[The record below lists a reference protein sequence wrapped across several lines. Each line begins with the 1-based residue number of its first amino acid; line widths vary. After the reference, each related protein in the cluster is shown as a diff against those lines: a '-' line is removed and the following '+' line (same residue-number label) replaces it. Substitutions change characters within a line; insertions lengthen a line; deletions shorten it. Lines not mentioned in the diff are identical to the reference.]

1 MEMKR
6 EDAVDVLFIAMPFCD
21 EYMPCLTLALFKS
34 VLARAGIKS
43 RVQHEY
49 LYYASRIGLEKYRS
63 IMQVCTIGYGH
74 DYFAC
79 ETIFGKAAH
88 GKTIS
93 SFEDYIRWMQGKHLP
108 GKVFAGRQRED
119 TLHSLDLFQ
128 EAHAMA
134 EAYLTEACARVMEQ
148 HPKIVAF
155 ISMFQ
160 QHNAMIALARR
171 LKKEKDAP
179 LILAGGAN
187 CEGDAGAALAEY
199 VEAFDYVF
207 TGEADEIIAPLCSRL
222 LKDGTVPDSEL
233 PPGVVSRI
241 RNKTTPARVTQNLD
255 RLPLP
260 DFSDYFRERDVLI
273 PQQKGHYIVMAEGS
287 RGCWW
292 AARHPCRFCGLNG
305 STAHLYRAKRT
316 DRFADELAELA
327 SRYPG
332 SQCYFT
338 DNILSLNHQKE
349 LPAALLQR
357 DAYRNNRLR
366 LFTEIKSNMTEED
379 AKRLAEAGF
388 FWVQAGIESFS
399 DGILRLMGKGVTA
412 IRQVQT
418 LKHCNAHGINVLW
431 YILTGT
437 PGETEELCREVNG
450 VLPKIMHL
458 SAPNTVTHIMFHRY
472 NDYMRHP
479 DESIPALRP
488 DRGYDFV
495 FPNEDFI
502 RRTAHLFAP
511 VEETELARYYDYR
524 RLGPAYETLY
534 ELSESW
540 NRKRQLLYMKDKG
553 ETVKVLDTRL
563 ISRKPL
569 YYLKGA
575 EAEVLRACRNVIRED
590 KLVNKLS
597 EGYEEAKIREAM
609 AWLEQENLLLHIGSE
624 YLALPIDRDTGDQR
638 SESVISG
645 A

>member
-1 MEMKR
+1 M
-6 EDAVDVLFIAMPFCD
+6 
-21 EYMPCLTLALFKS
+21 
-34 VLARAGIKS
+34 S
-43 RVQHEY
+43 R
-49 LYYASRIGLEKYRS
+49 
-63 IMQVCTIGYGH
+63 T
-74 DYFAC
+74 
-79 ETIFGKAAH
+79 
-88 GKTIS
+88 
-93 SFEDYIRWMQGKHLP
+93 
-108 GKVFAGRQRED
+108 
-119 TLHSLDLFQ
+119 
-128 EAHAMA
+128 
-134 EAYLTEACARVMEQ
+134 
-148 HPKIVAF
+148 
-155 ISMFQ
+155 
-160 QHNAMIALARR
+160 
-171 LKKEKDAP
+171 
-179 LILAGGAN
+179 
-187 CEGDAGAALAEY
+187 
-199 VEAFDYVF
+199 
-207 TGEADEIIAPLCSRL
+207 
-222 LKDGTVPDSEL
+222 
-233 PPGVVSRI
+233 

-305 STAHLYRAKRT
+305 STAHLYRAKST
-316 DRFADELAELA
+316 DRFAEELAELA

-338 DNILSLNHQKE
+338 DNILSLNHQKD

-357 DAYRNNRLR
+357 DVYRNNRLR

-450 VLPKIMHL
+450 VLPKIMHQ

-511 VEETELARYYDYR
+511 VEEAELARYYDYR

-540 NRKRQLLYMKDKG
+540 NRTRQLLYMKDKG

-597 EGYEEAKIREAM
+597 EGYEEAKIREAL
-609 AWLEQENLLLHIGSE
+609 AWLEQENLLLHIGPE
-624 YLALPIDRDTGDQR
+624 YLALPIDRDTGRQT

>member
-34 VLARAGIKS
+34 VLARTGIKS

-88 GKTIS
+88 GKTVS

-134 EAYLTEACARVMEQ
+134 EAYLTEVCARVMEQ

-171 LKKEKDAP
+171 LKKEKDAS

-187 CEGDAGAALAEY
+187 CEGDAGEALAEY

-222 LKDGTVPDSEL
+222 LQDGAVPDNEL
-233 PPGVVSRI
+233 PPGVVSRT

-305 STAHLYRAKRT
+305 STAHLYRAKST
-316 DRFADELAELA
+316 DRFA
-327 SRYPG
+327 G
-332 SQCYFT
+332 
-338 DNILSLNHQKE
+338 NW
-349 LPAALLQR
+349 
-357 DAYRNNRLR
+357 RN
-366 LFTEIKSNMTEED
+366 
-379 AKRLAEAGF
+379 
-388 FWVQAGIESFS
+388 W
-399 DGILRLMGKGVTA
+399 
-412 IRQVQT
+412 QV
-418 LKHCNAHGINVLW
+418 
-431 YILTGT
+431 GT
-437 PGETEELCREVNG
+437 PV
-450 VLPKIMHL
+450 P
-458 SAPNTVTHIMFHRY
+458 SA
-472 NDYMRHP
+472 
-479 DESIPALRP
+479 
-488 DRGYDFV
+488 
-495 FPNEDFI
+495 
-502 RRTAHLFAP
+502 
-511 VEETELARYYDYR
+511 
-524 RLGPAYETLY
+524 
-534 ELSESW
+534 
-540 NRKRQLLYMKDKG
+540 
-553 ETVKVLDTRL
+553 
-563 ISRKPL
+563 IS
-569 YYLKGA
+569 
-575 EAEVLRACRNVIRED
+575 
-590 KLVNKLS
+590 
-597 EGYEEAKIREAM
+597 
-609 AWLEQENLLLHIGSE
+609 
-624 YLALPIDRDTGDQR
+624 PI
-638 SESVISG
+638 IS
-645 A
+645 

>member
-1 MEMKR
+1 MGTNKE
-6 EDAVDVLFIAMPFCD
+6 EAAEVLFIAMPFCD

-49 LYYASRIGLEKYRS
+49 LYFASRIGLEKYRS

-79 ETIFGKAAH
+79 ETIFGEAAH
-88 GKTIS
+88 GKTLS
-93 SFEDYIRWMQGKHLP
+93 SFDDYIRWMEGKHLP

-119 TLHSLDLFQ
+119 TLHSLTLFQ
-128 EAHAMA
+128 EAHGTA
-134 EAYLTEACARVMEQ
+134 EAYLEEACARVMAQ
-148 HPKIVAF
+148 RPKIVAF
-155 ISMFQ
+155 LSMFQ

-171 LKKEKDAP
+171 LKKEKNAP

-187 CEGDAGAALAEY
+187 CEGDAGAAL
-199 VEAFDYVF
+199 VEHVDAFDYVF
-207 TGEADEIIAPLCSRL
+207 TGEADEIIAPLCTRL
-222 LKDGTVPDSEL
+222 LQDGAVPDSEL
-233 PPGVVSRI
+233 PPGVVSRT
-241 RNKTTPARVTQNLD
+241 RQKAEPARVTQNLD
-255 RLPLP
+255 GLPLP
-260 DFSDYFRERDVLI
+260 DFSDYFRERDALL
-273 PQQKGHYIVMAEGS
+273 PQHKGQYIITAEGS

-305 STAHLYRAKRT
+305 STAHLYREKST
-316 DRFADELAELA
+316 DRLADELAELA

-332 SQCYFT
+332 AQCYFT
-338 DNILSLNHQKE
+338 DNILSLAHQKE

-357 DAYRNNRLR
+357 EAYRNNRLR

-379 AKRLAEAGF
+379 AKHLAEAGF

-418 LKHCNAHGINVLW
+418 LKHCNAHGVNVLW

-437 PGETEELCREVNG
+437 PGETEELCREVNE

-472 NDYMRHP
+472 SDYMRHP
-479 DESIPALRP
+479 DDSIPALRP

-511 VEETELARYYDYR
+511 VDEAELARYYDYR
-524 RLGPAYETLY
+524 LLGPAYETLY
-534 ELSESW
+534 ELSETW
-540 NRKRQLLYMKDKG
+540 NRSRQLLYMKDKG
-553 ETVKVLDTRL
+553 DTVKILDTRL
-563 ISRKPL
+563 IARKPV
-569 YYLKGA
+569 YYLQGA
-575 EAEVLRACRNVIRED
+575 EAEALRACRNVTGED
-590 KLVNKLS
+590 KLVKELAES
-597 EGYEEAKIREAM
+597 FAETRIREAL
-609 AWLEQENLLLHIGSE
+609 AWLEQENLLLRIGRE
-624 YLALPIDRDTGDQR
+624 YLALPIDRDAR
-638 SESVISG
+638 KHI
-645 A
+645 

>member
-1 MEMKR
+1 METKR
-6 EDAVDVLFIAMPFCD
+6 EGAVDVLFVAMPFCD
-21 EYMPCLTLALFKS
+21 EYMPCLTLAQFKS
-34 VLARAGIKS
+34 VLARADIKS

-49 LYYASRIGLEKYRS
+49 LYYANRIGLEKYRS

-79 ETIFGKAAH
+79 ETIFAEAAH
-88 GKTIS
+88 GKTLS
-93 SFEDYIRWMQGKHLP
+93 SFDDYVRWMQGKHLP
-108 GKVFAGRQRED
+108 GKVFAGNQRED
-119 TLHSLDLFQ
+119 TLHSLALFQ

-134 EAYLTEACARVMEQ
+134 EAYLEEACARIMVQ
-148 HPKIVAF
+148 RPKIVAF

-171 LKKEKDAP
+171 LKKENNAP

-187 CEGDAGAALAEY
+187 CEGDAGAALAEH

-222 LKDGTVPDSEL
+222 LQDGAVPDSEL
-233 PPGVVSRI
+233 PPGVVSRT
-241 RNKTTPARVTQNLD
+241 RQKAEPARVTQNLD
-255 RLPLP
+255 GMPLP
-260 DFSDYFRERDVLI
+260 DFSDYFRERDALL
-273 PQQKGHYIVMAEGS
+273 PQHKGQYIITAEGS

-305 STAHLYRAKRT
+305 STAHLYRAKST
-316 DRFADELAELA
+316 DRLADELAELA

-332 SQCYFT
+332 AQCYFT
-338 DNILSLNHQKE
+338 DNILSMTHQKE

-357 DAYRNNRLR
+357 ESYRNNRLR

-379 AKRLAEAGF
+379 AEHLAEAGF

-418 LKHCNAHGINVLW
+418 LKHCNAHGVNVLW

-437 PGETEELCREVNG
+437 PGETEELCREVNE

-472 NDYMRHP
+472 SDYMRHP
-479 DESIPALRP
+479 DDSIPALRP

-511 VEETELARYYDYR
+511 VDEEELARYYDYR

-534 ELSESW
+534 ELSETW
-540 NRKRQLLYMKDKG
+540 NSSRQLLYMKDKG
-553 ETVKVLDTRL
+553 TTVKILDTRH
-563 ISRKPL
+563 IARQPL
-569 YYLKGA
+569 YYLQGVEA
-575 EAEVLRACRNVIRED
+575 EALRVCRNVTRED
-590 KLVNKLS
+590 RLVELLS
-597 EGYEEAKIREAM
+597 EKYEEARIRAAL
-609 AWLEQENLLLHIGSE
+609 AWLEQENLLLHIGQE
-624 YLALPIDRDTGDQR
+624 YLALPIDRDAR
-638 SESVISG
+638 KH

>member
-207 TGEADEIIAPLCSRL
+207 TGEADEIIAPLCSRA
-222 LKDGTVPDSEL
+222 S
-233 PPGVVSRI
+233 SR
-241 RNKTTPARVTQNLD
+241 RSVTHQED
-255 RLPLP
+255 
-260 DFSDYFRERDVLI
+260 
-273 PQQKGHYIVMAEGS
+273 
-287 RGCWW
+287 
-292 AARHPCRFCGLNG
+292 NG
-305 STAHLYRAKRT
+305 SGANHARSGQIATAGFQRLLPGKGRPYTSAERALYRYGG
-316 DRFADELAELA
+316 RF
-327 SRYPG
+327 PG
-332 SQCYFT
+332 LLVGGPAP
-338 DNILSLNHQKE
+338 LSL
-349 LPAALLQR
+349 
-357 DAYRNNRLR
+357 LR
-366 LFTEIKSNMTEED
+366 
-379 AKRLAEAGF
+379 AE
-388 FWVQAGIESFS
+388 
-399 DGILRLMGKGVTA
+399 R
-412 IRQVQT
+412 
-418 LKHCNAHGINVLW
+418 KHRSSV
-431 YILTGT
+431 
-437 PGETEELCREVNG
+437 PGEKHG
-450 VLPKIMHL
+450 
-458 SAPNTVTHIMFHRY
+458 
-472 NDYMRHP
+472 
-479 DESIPALRP
+479 
-488 DRGYDFV
+488 
-495 FPNEDFI
+495 
-502 RRTAHLFAP
+502 P
-511 VEETELARYYDYR
+511 VC
-524 RLGPAYETLY
+524 G
-534 ELSESW
+534 
-540 NRKRQLLYMKDKG
+540 
-553 ETVKVLDTRL
+553 
-563 ISRKPL
+563 
-569 YYLKGA
+569 
-575 EAEVLRACRNVIRED
+575 
-590 KLVNKLS
+590 
-597 EGYEEAKIREAM
+597 
-609 AWLEQENLLLHIGSE
+609 
-624 YLALPIDRDTGDQR
+624 
-638 SESVISG
+638 
-645 A
+645 

>member
-1 MEMKR
+1 MEMSWN
-6 EDAVDVLFIAMPFCD
+6 DAAEVLFIAMPFCD
-21 EYMPCLTLALFKS
+21 EYMPCLTLALFKP
-34 VLARAGIKS
+34 VLERAGIKS

-49 LYYASRIGLEKYRS
+49 LYYANRIGLEKYRR
-63 IMQVCTIGYGH
+63 IMKVCTIGYGH

-79 ETIFGKAAH
+79 ETIFAEAAH
-88 GKTIS
+88 GKTLS
-93 SFEDYIRWMQGKHLP
+93 SFDDYIRWMEGKHLP
-108 GKVFAGRQRED
+108 GKVFAGNQREFILQ
-119 TLHSLDLFQ
+119 TLALFK

-134 EAYLTEACARVMEQ
+134 EAYLAEACARVMEQ
-148 HPKIVAF
+148 RPKIVAF

-171 LKKEKDAP
+171 LKQEKDAP

-187 CEGDAGAALAEY
+187 CEGDAGAALAEHI
-199 VEAFDYVF
+199 EAFDYVF
-207 TGEADEIIAPLCSRL
+207 TGEADEIIAPLCARL
-222 LKDGTVPDSEL
+222 LRDGIVPETEL
-233 PPGVVSRI
+233 PPGVVSRT
-241 RNKTTPARVTQNLD
+241 RQKASPARVTRNMD
-255 RLPLP
+255 SLPLP
-260 DFSDYFRERDVLI
+260 DFSDYFRERDVLL
-273 PQQKGHYIVMAEGS
+273 PQHRGRYIVTAEGS

-305 STAHLYRAKRT
+305 STAHLYRAKST

-332 SQCYFT
+332 AQCYFT
-338 DNILSLNHQKE
+338 DNILSLAHQKE

-357 DAYRNNRLR
+357 EAYRNNRLR

-379 AKRLAEAGF
+379 AEQLAEAGF

-418 LKHCNAHGINVLW
+418 LKHCNAHGIDVLW

-437 PGETEELCREVNG
+437 PGETEELCREVNA

-479 DESIPALRP
+479 DASVPALRP

-495 FPNEDFI
+495 FPDEEFI
-502 RRTAHLFAP
+502 LRTAHLFAP
-511 VEETELARYYDYR
+511 VDEGELGRYYDYR
-524 RLGPAYETLY
+524 RMGPAYETLY

-540 NRKRQLLYMKDKG
+540 LKNRQFLYMKDKG
-553 ETVKVLDTRL
+553 DMVKVLDTRL
-563 ISRKPL
+563 IARQTL
-569 YYLKGA
+569 YHLKDA
-575 EAEVLRACRNVIRED
+575 EAEVLRACRSVLREEELLK
-590 KLVNKLS
+590 KLAGQFTETIIKK
-597 EGYEEAKIREAM
+597 AA
-609 AWLEQENLLLHIGSE
+609 AWLEQENLLLHIGTE
-624 YLALPIDRDTGDQR
+624 YLALPIDRGVGDRR
-638 SESVISG
+638 SSHKLI
-645 A
+645 

>member
-1 MEMKR
+1 MGINR
-6 EDAVDVLFIAMPFCD
+6 EGAVDVLFVAMPFCD

-34 VLARAGIKS
+34 VLSRAGIKS

-79 ETIFGKAAH
+79 ETVFAEAAH

-93 SFEDYIRWMQGKHLP
+93 SFDDYIRWMKGKHLP
-108 GKVFAGRQRED
+108 GKVFAVRQREE
-119 TLHSLDLFQ
+119 TLHSLALFQ

-134 EAYLTEACARVMEQ
+134 EACLEEACARIMAQ
-148 HPKIVAF
+148 RPKIVAF
-155 ISMFQ
+155 LSMFQ

-187 CEGDAGAALAEY
+187 CEGDAGAALAEHI
-199 VEAFDYVF
+199 EAFDYVF
-207 TGEADEIIAPLCSRL
+207 TGEADEIIAPLCTRL
-222 LKDGTVPDSEL
+222 LQDGTVPDSEL
-233 PPGVVSRI
+233 PHGVVSRT
-241 RNKTTPARVTQNLD
+241 RQKCAPARVTQNLD
-255 RLPLP
+255 ALPLP
-260 DFSDYFRERDVLI
+260 DFSDYFRERDMLL
-273 PQQKGHYIVMAEGS
+273 PRMKGHFIVTAEGS

-305 STAHLYRAKRT
+305 STAHLYRTKST

-332 SQCYFT
+332 AQCYFT
-338 DNILSLNHQKE
+338 DNILSLTHQKE
-349 LPAALLQR
+349 LPSALLQR
-357 DAYRNNRLR
+357 EAYRNNGLR

-379 AKRLAEAGF
+379 AKHLAEAGF

-399 DGILRLMGKGVTA
+399 DGILRLMGKGATA

-437 PGETEELCREVNG
+437 PGETEELCREVNA

-458 SAPNTVTHIMFHRY
+458 SAPNTVTHVMFHRY

-479 DESIPALRP
+479 DDSVPALRP

-502 RRTAHLFAP
+502 RRAAHLFAP
-511 VEETELARYYDYR
+511 VDEAELARYYDYR
-524 RLGPAYETLY
+524 QLGPAYETLY
-534 ELSESW
+534 ELSEAW
-540 NRKRQLLYMKDKG
+540 NRTRQLLYMKDKG
-553 ETVKVLDTRL
+553 ALVKILDTRL
-563 ISRKPL
+563 IARRPM
-569 YYLKGA
+569 YYLQGI
-575 EAEVLRACRNVIRED
+575 EVEVLRACRNVMKEE
-590 KLVNKLS
+590 KLMKALADH
-597 EGYEEAKIREAM
+597 YEEARIREALS
-609 AWLEQENLLLHIGSE
+609 WLEQENLLLHIGPE
-624 YLALPIDRDTGDQR
+624 YLALPIDRDAGKQKR
-638 SESVISG
+638 LIVG
-645 A
+645 RGV

>member
-1 MEMKR
+1 MGMNR
-6 EDAVDVLFIAMPFCD
+6 EGAVDVLFVAMPFCD

-49 LYYASRIGLEKYRS
+49 LFYANRIGLEKYRS

-79 ETIFGKAAH
+79 ETIFAEAAH
-88 GKTIS
+88 GKTLA
-93 SFEDYIRWMQGKHLP
+93 SFDDYIRWMQGKHLP
-108 GKVFAGRQRED
+108 GKVFAGRQREE
-119 TLHSLDLFQ
+119 TLRSLVLFQ

-134 EAYLTEACARVMEQ
+134 DAYLEEACARIMAQ
-148 HPKIVAF
+148 RPKIVAF

-187 CEGDAGAALAEY
+187 CEGDAGAALAEHI
-199 VEAFDYVF
+199 EAFDYVF
-207 TGEADEIIAPLCSRL
+207 TGEADEIIASLCTRL
-222 LKDGTVPDSEL
+222 LQDGTVPDGEL
-233 PPGVVSRI
+233 PPGVVSRTGQ
-241 RNKTTPARVTQNLD
+241 KAEPARVTQNLD
-255 RLPLP
+255 GLPLP
-260 DFSDYFRERDVLI
+260 DFSDYFRERDALL
-273 PQQKGHYIVMAEGS
+273 PQHKGQYIVTTEGS

-305 STAHLYRAKRT
+305 STAHLYRAKST

-332 SQCYFT
+332 AQCYFT
-338 DNILSLNHQKE
+338 DNILSLTHQKE
-349 LPAALLQR
+349 LPAALLR
-357 DAYRNNRLR
+357 REAYRNNRLR

-379 AKRLAEAGF
+379 AKNLAEAGF

-418 LKHCNAHGINVLW
+418 LKHCNAHGVNVLW

-437 PGETEELCREVNG
+437 PGETEELCREINE

-472 NDYMRHP
+472 SDYMRHP
-479 DESIPALRP
+479 DDSIPPLRP

-511 VEETELARYYDYR
+511 VDEAELARYYDYR
-524 RLGPAYETLY
+524 LLGPAYETLY
-534 ELSESW
+534 ELSETW
-540 NRKRQLLYMKDKG
+540 NRTRQLLYMKDKG
-553 ETVKVLDTRL
+553 ALMKILDTRL
-563 ISRKPL
+563 IAHRPM
-569 YYLKGA
+569 YYLQGI
-575 EAEVLRACRNVIRED
+575 EAEVLRVCRNVMKEE
-590 KLVNKLS
+590 KVMKALAEN
-597 EGYEEAKIREAM
+597 YEKTRIREAL
-609 AWLEQENLLLHIGSE
+609 AWLEQENLLLHIGPE
-624 YLALPIDRDTGDQR
+624 YLALPIDRDAGKQKR
-638 SESVISG
+638 LIVG
-645 A
+645 RGV

>member
-1 MEMKR
+1 MGMNR
-6 EDAVDVLFIAMPFCD
+6 EGAVDVLFVAMPFCD

-49 LYYASRIGLEKYRS
+49 LYYANRIGLEKYRS

-79 ETIFGKAAH
+79 ETIFAEAAH
-88 GKTIS
+88 GKTLA
-93 SFEDYIRWMQGKHLP
+93 SFDDYIRWMQGKHLP

-119 TLHSLDLFQ
+119 TLHSLALFQ

-134 EAYLTEACARVMEQ
+134 EACLDEACARIMAQ
-148 HPKIVAF
+148 RPKIVAF
-155 ISMFQ
+155 LSMFQ

-187 CEGDAGAALAEY
+187 CEGDAGAALAEHI
-199 VEAFDYVF
+199 ESFDYVF
-207 TGEADEIIAPLCSRL
+207 TGEADEIIAPLCTRL
-222 LKDGTVPDSEL
+222 LRDGTVPDSEL
-233 PPGVVSRI
+233 PPGVVSRT
-241 RNKTTPARVTQNLD
+241 RQKCVPARVTQNLD
-255 RLPLP
+255 ALPLP
-260 DFSDYFRERDVLI
+260 DFSDYFRERDMLL
-273 PQQKGHYIVMAEGS
+273 PRMKGHFIVTAEGS

-305 STAHLYRAKRT
+305 STAHLYRTKST

-332 SQCYFT
+332 AQCYFT
-338 DNILSLNHQKE
+338 DNILSLTHQKE
-349 LPAALLQR
+349 LPSALLQR
-357 DAYRNNRLR
+357 EAYLNNGLR
-366 LFTEIKSNMTEED
+366 LFTEIKSNMTEDD
-379 AKRLAEAGF
+379 AKHLAEAGF

-472 NDYMRHP
+472 SDYMRHP
-479 DESIPALRP
+479 DKSIPALRT

-511 VEETELARYYDYR
+511 VDETELARYYDYR

-534 ELSESW
+534 GLSETW
-540 NRKRQLLYMKDKG
+540 NRTRQLLYMKDKG
-553 ETVKVLDTRL
+553 TLVKILDTRL
-563 ISRKPL
+563 IARRPM
-569 YYLKGA
+569 YYLQGI
-575 EAEVLRACRNVIRED
+575 EAETLRACRNVMKEE
-590 KLVNKLS
+590 KLMKVLA
-597 EGYEEAKIREAM
+597 EHYEETRIREAL
-609 AWLEQENLLLHIGSE
+609 AWLEQENLLLHIGPE
-624 YLALPIDRDTGDQR
+624 YLALPIDRDAGKQKQ
-638 SESVISG
+638 
-645 A
+645 